1 MAFVAISKDFMSR
14 VESKISNMC
23 RAELKTLGDKP
34 DLALNPADPFFIN
47 TVWKEHAH
55 LYPIMPREW
64 LGKHTEVSMKFK
76 VPETNFTNE
85 AKNNFGFKAKTTG
98 ANQEFAFPPS
108 HSYYD
113 TVVCDPY
120 NPVMASILD
129 YAIKMKEI
137 EQRWDTVESK
147 VVEFLRACKS
157 ANEAIKLWPDVKT
170 YFDSEDVK
178 RLDIKVVRSGS
189 KDSAAAAALAGIDTN
204 EMMSAA
210 VIARLSGAQV

>member
-14 VESKISNMC
+14 VETKIKGMC
-23 RAELKTLGDKP
+23 SAELRTLGDKP
-34 DLALNPADPFFIN
+34 DLALNPSDPFFIN

-55 LYPIMPREW
+55 LYPMMPKEW
-64 LGKHTEVSMKFK
+64 LRTQSEVSLRFR
-76 VPETNFTNE
+76 VPDTTFTDET
-85 AKNNFGFKAKTTG
+85 KNHFGFKAKTTSST
-98 ANQEFAFPPS
+98 QEFAFPPN
-108 HSYYD
+108 HAFYD
-113 TVVCDPY
+113 TISCDPH

-129 YAIKMKEI
+129 YAIKHKEI
-137 EQRWDTVESK
+137 EQRWDK
-147 VVEFLRACKS
+147 VATKVIEFLRACKS

-170 YFDSEDVK
+170 YFDLEDVK

-189 KDSAAAAALAGIDTN
+189 KDSAAAAALASIDTN

>member
-14 VESKISNMC
+14 VESKINNMC
-23 RAELKTLGDKP
+23 KAELKTLGDKP
-34 DLALNPADPFFIN
+34 VLALNPSDPFFIN
-47 TVWKEHAH
+47 TIWKEHAH
-55 LYPIMPREW
+55 LYPLMPREW
-64 LGKHTEVSMKFK
+64 MSKSAETSMKFK
-76 VPETNFTNE
+76 VPDTNFAE
-85 AKNNFGFKAKTTG
+85 ESKNHFNFKATTTG

-108 HSYYD
+108 HSYYN

-120 NPVMASILD
+120 APVMASILE
-129 YAIKMKEI
+129 YAVKYKEI
-137 EQRWDTVESK
+137 EQRWETVESK
-147 VVEFLRACKS
+147 VVQFLRACKS

-189 KDSAAAAALAGIDTN
+189 KDSAAAAALANIDTN

>member
-34 DLALNPADPFFIN
+34 DLALNPSDPFFIS
-47 TVWKEHAH
+47 TIWKEHAH
-55 LYPIMPREW
+55 LYPMMPREW
-64 LGKHTEVSMKFK
+64 LSKHPEVSLKFK
-76 VPETNFTNE
+76 VPDANFADESRNH
-85 AKNNFGFKAKTTG
+85 FGFKAKTTG
-98 ANQEFAFPPS
+98 ANQDFSFPPN
-108 HSYYD
+108 HSYYN

-120 NPVMASILD
+120 NPIMSSILE
-129 YAIKMKEI
+129 YAVKHKEI
-137 EQRWDTVESK
+137 EQRWEKVNIK

-178 RLDIKVVRSGS
+178 RLDVKVVRSGS
-189 KDSAAAAALAGIDTN
+189 KDSAAAAALANIDTN

>member
-34 DLALNPADPFFIN
+34 DLALNPSDPFFIS
-47 TVWKEHAH
+47 TIWKEHAH
-55 LYPIMPREW
+55 LYPMMPREW
-64 LGKHTEVSMKFK
+64 LSKHPEVSLKFK
-76 VPETNFTNE
+76 VPDANFADESRNH
-85 AKNNFGFKAKTTG
+85 FGFKAKTTG
-98 ANQEFAFPPS
+98 ANQDFSFPPN
-108 HSYYD
+108 HSYYN

-120 NPVMASILD
+120 NPIMSSILE
-129 YAIKMKEI
+129 YAVKHKEI
-137 EQRWDTVESK
+137 EQRWEKVNIK

-157 ANEAIKLWPDVKT
+157 ANEAIKLWPGVKT

-178 RLDIKVVRSGS
+178 RLDVKVVRSGS
-189 KDSAAAAALAGIDTN
+189 KDSAAAAALANIDTN

>member
-34 DLALNPADPFFIN
+34 DLALNPSDPFFIN

-55 LYPIMPREW
+55 LYPLMPREW
-64 LGKHTEVSMKFK
+64 LSKHPEVSLKFK
-76 VPETNFTNE
+76 VPDTNFTDESRNH
-85 AKNNFGFKAKTTG
+85 FGFKAKTTG
-98 ANQEFAFPPS
+98 ANQEFSFPPS
-108 HSYYD
+108 HSYYNAI
-113 TVVCDPY
+113 VCDPY
-120 NPVMASILD
+120 SPIMSSILE
-129 YAIKMKEI
+129 YAIKHKEI
-137 EQRWDTVESK
+137 EQRWDKVNTK

>member
-34 DLALNPADPFFIN
+34 DLALNPSDPFFIS

-55 LYPIMPREW
+55 LYPMMPREW
-64 LGKHTEVSMKFK
+64 LSKHPEVSLKFK
-76 VPETNFTNE
+76 VPDANFADESRNH
-85 AKNNFGFKAKTTG
+85 FGFKAKTTG
-98 ANQEFAFPPS
+98 ANQDFSFPPN
-108 HSYYD
+108 HSYYN

-120 NPVMASILD
+120 NPIMSSILE
-129 YAIKMKEI
+129 YAVKHKEI
-137 EQRWDTVESK
+137 EQRWEKVNIK

-178 RLDIKVVRSGS
+178 RLDVKVVRSGS
-189 KDSAAAAALAGIDTN
+189 KDSAAAAALANIDTN

>member
-14 VESKISNMC
+14 VETKISNMC

-34 DLALNPADPFFIN
+34 DLALNPSDPFFIS

-55 LYPIMPREW
+55 LYPMMPREW
-64 LGKHTEVSMKFK
+64 LSKHPEVSLKFK
-76 VPETNFTNE
+76 VPDANFTDESRNH
-85 AKNNFGFKAKTTG
+85 FGFKAKTTG
-98 ANQEFAFPPS
+98 ANQEFSFPPS
-108 HSYYD
+108 HSYYN
-113 TVVCDPY
+113 TIVCDPY
-120 NPVMASILD
+120 SPIMSSILE
-129 YAIKMKEI
+129 YAVKYKEI
-137 EQRWDTVESK
+137 EQRWETVDNK
-147 VVEFLRACKS
+147 VVQFLRACKS

-189 KDSAAAAALAGIDTN
+189 KDSAAAAALANIDTN

>member
-34 DLALNPADPFFIN
+34 VLALNPADPFFIN

-55 LYPIMPREW
+55 LYPLMPKEW
-64 LGKHTEVSMKFK
+64 VGKHAEVSMRFK
-76 VPETNFTNE
+76 VPEASFTDE
-85 AKNNFGFKAKTTG
+85 AKNNFGFKAAATG
-98 ANQEFAFPPS
+98 SQGFFFPPN
-108 HSYYD
+108 HAYYD
-113 TVVCDPY
+113 TVVCDPHS
-120 NPVMASILD
+120 PVMASILE
-129 YAIKMKEI
+129 YAVKYKEI
-137 EQRWDTVESK
+137 EQRWETVSTK
-147 VVEFLRACKS
+147 VVQFLRACKS

-170 YFDSEDVK
+170 YFDTEDVK
-178 RLDIKVVRSGS
+178 RLDVKVIRSGS
-189 KDSAAAAALAGIDTN
+189 KESAAAAALANIDTN